1 MGRRG
6 AGRLW
11 ADAVVGKDVALD
23 NKDQVR
29 ATVVV
34 SLKLRMVL
42 SSVPWK
48 SKLSI

>member
-6 AGRLW
+6 AGRLG

-29 ATVVV
+29 ATVAF
-34 SLKLRMVL
+34 SRKLRMVL
-42 SSVPWK
+42 SSIP
-48 SKLSI
+48 